1 MSEPASHYVPLDDG
15 TVIHLK
21 RFPGSGDGDVV
32 LLLHGAIEN
41 GRIFYSRSGKG
52 FAPWLASQGYDVWVM
67 DLGGRGESAPPVRD
81 GHPYSQTASITR
93 ELPAVVRHLKDHRP
107 GAVQH
112 WIAHSW
118 GGVIMAACLARFPAY
133 REGVRSLC
141 FFGSKR
147 RVRVWTWQ
155 RLLYVDLVWAW
166 LSPLIVRLKGYLPAR
181 RLGFGS
187 DDESRLTHA
196 EGLHWVRTTR
206 WVDPE
211 DGFDY
216 AAALRDVALPP
227 TLFIAG
233 AGDRALGHPDDVR
246 RFMDE
251 YGCGRKSL
259 LLLSENDGNVRDYG
273 HIDML
278 TAPEAVEDHFPRV
291 RKWLADC
298 RKRDR
303 SEPEASVSCDP

>member
-1 MSEPASHYVPLDDG
+1 MTEPASHYVALDDG
-15 TVIHLK
+15 ARIHLK
-21 RFPGSGDGDVV
+21 RFCGSPDGDVV

-52 FAPWLASQGYDVWVM
+52 LAPWLAGQGFDVWVM
-67 DLGGRGESAPPVRD
+67 DLGGRGESTPPIRD
-81 GHPYSQTASITR
+81 GHPYSQTGSITH
-93 ELPAVVRHLKDHRP
+93 ELPAVGGYLKEQRP
-107 GAVQH
+107 GAMQH
-112 WIAHSW
+112 WMAHSW
-118 GGVIMAACLARFPAY
+118 GGVLMAACLARFPAL
-133 REGVRSLC
+133 RDEVGSLC

-166 LSPLIVRLKGYLPAR
+166 LSPLITRVKGYLPAR

-187 DDESRLTHA
+187 DDESCLTHA
-196 EGLHWVRTTR
+196 QGVHWVRATHWT
-206 WVDPE
+206 DPE

-216 AAALRDVALPP
+216 AEALRTTALPP

-246 RFMDE
+246 RFMNE
-251 YGCGRKSL
+251 YGRGRKSL
-259 LLLSENDGNVRDYG
+259 LLLSEEAGNRRDYG

-278 TAPEAVEDHFPRV
+278 TAPEAVDDYFPRV
-291 RKWLADC
+291 RDWVGACGDTSADSLS
-298 RKRDR
+298 D
-303 SEPEASVSCDP
+303 ESVSG